1 MTTSPADLIFIT
13 GSTGFIGSQVTVLA
27 LEAGYRVRL
36 SVRKEQQIQKLK
48 QLFHQF
54 VSNIDFVV
62 VPDITSPGAFDS
74 VLDGVRYVFHLASPM
89 PGKGADF
96 RSEYAE
102 PAVRGTETMLSSADR
117 ANSVEKVVIMS
128 SVLALMPLGALGAK
142 EGIFNESPKTDLSI
156 DLDMEFPA
164 GPEGSGAMYQASKI
178 LAHQATHAFN
188 KTHKPHYT
196 LVTLHP
202 SFVLGRSLVRHSA
215 EEIDGINAFLW
226 QSFQLETPFFPPA
239 WVHVKDVAEAH
250 LKILELDIASGE
262 EFVLSGHPFTWDDVA
277 TFVREKYP
285 EVNTK
290 LQGPFDPS
298 ITVDSSKAQKTLGFK
313 WRTMEDMLVDLGV
326 VVLAKKADENSGHD
340 VVRPEKRFDW
350 STDFEIFQRF
360 AAGDDP
366 VRIPLRSSIN
376 SFTPIRMA
384 STGSIDATTTLKA
397 YESTAASA
405 EEIRVYLS
413 RDPEYRRLDE
423 LQQKGWS
430 NPAGNHFFAERRYKS
445 DNASKA
451 VQRSLLGMMINIG
464 RDLQGKIGAFDLPS
478 NGDRPVILDLCMAPG
493 GLVTFA
499 LEVNKSA
506 KVDAFSLPS
515 VKGGH
520 NVMINYGPQDERVK
534 VKFLDITMFAE
545 EFGSPVDSKHHLDWT
560 SLRQKWPY
568 HTPHYDLV
576 ICDGVPMRGQNLDD
590 NAISL

>member
-54 VSNIDFVV
+54 VSNTDFVV

-117 ANSVEKVVIMS
+117 VNSVEKVIIVS

-142 EGIFNESPKTDLSI
+142 EGIFNESPKTDLFI
-156 DLDMEFPA
+156 DLDMEFPG

-202 SFVLGRSLVRHSA
+202 SFVLGRSLVQHSA

-226 QSFQLETPFFPPA
+226 QSLQLETPFFPPA

-250 LKILELDIASGE
+250 LKILELDIATGE
-262 EFVLSGHPFTWDDVA
+262 EFVLSGHPL
-277 TFVREKYP
+277 P
-285 EVNTK
+285 GMMS
-290 LQGPFDPS
+290 LQ
-298 ITVDSSKAQKTLGFK
+298 
-313 WRTMEDMLVDLGV
+313 
-326 VVLAKKADENSGHD
+326 
-340 VVRPEKRFDW
+340 
-350 STDFEIFQRF
+350 
-360 AAGDDP
+360 
-366 VRIPLRSSIN
+366 
-376 SFTPIRMA
+376 
-384 STGSIDATTTLKA
+384 
-397 YESTAASA
+397 
-405 EEIRVYLS
+405 EIRVYLS

-430 NPAGNHFFAERRYKS
+430 NPAGDHFFAERRYKS

-534 VKFLDITMFAE
+534 VKFMDITMFAE
-545 EFGSPVDSKHHLDWT
+545 EFGSP
-560 SLRQKWPY
+560 
-568 HTPHYDLV
+568 
-576 ICDGVPMRGQNLDD
+576 NLDD
-590 NAISL
+590 NAISVQPMRLTCAELYLGLKKIRRGGTLIVLLHRINNVRTFRIIKMLHGFSSVQVFKPTKSHAIRSSFYLVAKNVQSDSSACLRAMNLFKTVWEYATFENTSQETFRLCTELTLKEQSLSTELEEFGPWYTELARPVWRTQADALAVASFTQNHDAAS